1 MKKAMWI
8 ISVLNLGITAVVLQF
23 LPESVPMHFNVA
35 GAVDRWGSKYENLL
49 LPAIVLALSLF
60 LHLIIFLFEKKA
72 AGASTDKEKAAARSN
87 TKVIKIIGVS
97 IVSMFTVLQGFLL
110 YNAYVGGSQS
120 SFNFGKITCILCGI
134 LFVVLGNFMPK
145 LKRNYLLGFRIKW
158 SMYNDTTW
166 MKSNRF
172 AAIAMVAAGIATI
185 LSSLFANESLV
196 IILTLAYLM
205 IAALV
210 STVYAYT
217 VYKQELGKEEK
228 AE

>member
-1 MKKAMWI
+1 
-8 ISVLNLGITAVVLQF
+8 
-23 LPESVPMHFNVA
+23 
-35 GAVDRWGSKYENLL
+35 
-49 LPAIVLALSLF
+49 
-60 LHLIIFLFEKKA
+60 
-72 AGASTDKEKAAARSN
+72 
-87 TKVIKIIGVS
+87 
-97 IVSMFTVLQGFLL
+97 
-110 YNAYVGGSQS
+110 
-120 SFNFGKITCILCGI
+120 
-134 LFVVLGNFMPK
+134 
-145 LKRNYLLGFRIKW
+145 
-158 SMYNDTTW
+158 MYNDTTW